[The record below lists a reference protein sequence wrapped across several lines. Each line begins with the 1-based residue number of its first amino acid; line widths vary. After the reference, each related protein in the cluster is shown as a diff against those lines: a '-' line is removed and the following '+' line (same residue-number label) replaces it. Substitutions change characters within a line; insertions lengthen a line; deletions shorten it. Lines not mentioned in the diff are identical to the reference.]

1 LRLHLAL
8 SGRVKDIG
16 LMGSVIFPRVL
27 YAPFQAVY
35 QRVSSPA
42 YARGSKCDSD
52 KKREQRYHVILTVEV
67 HNCRLY
73 VMMIPSVGRSKEKAV
88 LVPTK
93 PILENTEGED
103 KQMFR

>member
-1 LRLHLAL
+1 MREE
-8 SGRVKDIG
+8 V
-16 LMGSVIFPRVL
+16 SVI
-27 YAPFQAVY
+27 
-35 QRVSSPA
+35 
-42 YARGSKCDSD
+42 
-52 KKREQRYHVILTVEV
+52 VIRKGNKGIMLFLTVEV